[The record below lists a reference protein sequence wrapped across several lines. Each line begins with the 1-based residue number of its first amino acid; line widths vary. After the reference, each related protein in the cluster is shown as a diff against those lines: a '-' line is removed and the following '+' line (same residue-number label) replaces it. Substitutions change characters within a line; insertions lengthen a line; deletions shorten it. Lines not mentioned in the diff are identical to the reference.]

1 MNCVCCF
8 LEFIFPLWTQGPLI
22 SGKLKFMKV
31 QIELLKYLFKGDNVV
46 YGNLDEEWEKIKPG
60 NFCSERSECFI
71 LALGILQERIK
82 LYPFLVYKNHES
94 LPENR
99 EQLNK
104 VSVNKAMNPYECTSV
119 KFYLSP
125 MEYDQCFFQLFH
137 YVNML
142 QHILDGLVL

>member
-1 MNCVCCF
+1 
-8 LEFIFPLWTQGPLI
+8 
-22 SGKLKFMKV
+22 MK
-31 QIELLKYLFKGDNVV
+31 KSLFSGDNIV
-46 YGNLDEEWEKIKPG
+46 YGNLDEEWAKIKPS

-71 LALGILQERIK
+71 LAYGYIQERIK
-82 LYPFLVYKNHES
+82 LYPHLVYKNRES

-119 KFYLSP
+119 KFYLSS
-125 MEYDQCFFQLFH
+125 MEHDQCIFQLFR